1 MACYPQVMS
10 AQTHLAQIGALVGD
24 PARANILLALMD
36 AQARTAKELAFLARV
51 GAPTASAHLAKL
63 VDGGLLTALPQGR
76 HRYYRIASPD
86 IGRMIEAMLGFA
98 GTIARP
104 ARRAGPA
111 DERMRAAR
119 TCYDHIAGRLGV
131 AIADAMQDAGHVVL
145 DDGAGRIS
153 PSGHVFLARL
163 GLDLD
168 DCRGRRRITCR
179 PCLDWSERR
188 FHLAGMVGKALCDH
202 CLRLGWV
209 ERMRDSRALA
219 ITASGQEAFQTLFGI
234 AAGEV
239 DDRPGERRAKA
250 TLSLAP

>member
-1 MACYPQVMS
+1 MS

-36 AQARTAKELAFLARV
+36 ARARTAKELAFLARV

-63 VDGGLLTALPQGR
+63 VDGGLLTAVAQGR
-76 HRYYRIASPD
+76 HRYYRLASPN

-98 GTIARP
+98 GTIAGSSARP
-104 ARRAGPA
+104 LRRAGPA

-131 AIADAMQDAGHVVL
+131 AMADAMQGAGHVVL
-145 DDGAGRIS
+145 EDGAGRLT
-153 PSGHVFLARL
+153 PSGHAFLLRL
-163 GLDLD
+163 GVDLD
-168 DCRGRRRITCR
+168 DGRSGGRILCR

-188 FHLAGMVGKALCDH
+188 FHLAGKVGRALCHH

-209 ERMRDSRALA
+209 ARTRDSRALA
-219 ITASGQEAFQTLFGI
+219 VTPAGAEAFERLFGI
-234 AAGEV
+234 DEGCSVAAPSAQDAV
-239 DDRPGERRAKA
+239 TPLIPA
-250 TLSLAP
+250 L